1 MIRRLQTE
9 ENKER
14 MSDLIST
21 ADPSVVE
28 GKSGF
33 DTAHIAQVKTW
44 LASQFEAVGKDVP
57 DFEYTP
63 RSIAH
68 LHALATVSQ
77 AKTQAA
83 GIVEADLRQKA
94 VEYRSQASRVREILE
109 NVGLAQESL
118 PQNGVASVQVLAN
131 VANLLNIRDTE
142 LSSYLVAMGDIS
154 LRKTGVEEKRTKVQK
169 ECKVLLDYTR
179 KAIARLTY
187 LKRTLS
193 QLEDDVTN
201 CEAQMV
207 HWKTNLAIMLSKERQ
222 YLQQYSNYKAIL
234 NRVSYTSDISH
245 GVLVEMAEHRKELDK
260 KTKPILETL
269 RSYQDLPPDKALAAL
284 AIEDKRRQYAAAEK
298 YLEEVLHSALATT
311 E

>member
-1 MIRRLQTE
+1 
-9 ENKER
+9 
-14 MSDLIST
+14 MSDLIS
-21 ADPSVVE
+21 AVDPSVAE

-33 DTAHIAQVKTW
+33 DTARIAEVKAW
-44 LASQFEAVGKDVP
+44 LVSQFEAAGKDVP
-57 DFEYTP
+57 EFEYTP
-63 RSIAH
+63 RSVTH

-83 GIVEADLRQKA
+83 GIVASDLRQKA
-94 VEYRSQASRVREILE
+94 MEYHSQAARIKELLE

-118 PQNGVASVQVLAN
+118 PPNAVASVQVLAN

-142 LSSYLVAMGDIS
+142 MSSFLVAMGDIS
-154 LRKTGVEEKRTKVQK
+154 LRKTGVEEKRANVQK
-169 ECKVLLDYTR
+169 ESKVLLDYTR

-187 LKRTLS
+187 LKRTLG
-193 QLEDDVTN
+193 QLEDDVAT
-201 CEAQMV
+201 CEAQML

-222 YLQQYSNYKAIL
+222 YLQQYSNYKALL
-234 NRVSYTSDISH
+234 NRVGYTSDISH
-245 GVLVEMAEHRKELDK
+245 GVLVEMDEHRKELEK
-260 KTKPILETL
+260 KTKPILDTL

>member
-1 MIRRLQTE
+1 
-9 ENKER
+9 
-14 MSDLIST
+14 MSDYIST
-21 ADPSVVE
+21 VDSSVD

-33 DTAHIAQVKTW
+33 DTAHIAEVKAW
-44 LASQFEAVGKDVP
+44 LVSQFEAVGKDVP

-63 RSIAH
+63 RSVAH
-68 LHALATVSQ
+68 LHNIATVSQ

-83 GIVEADLRQKA
+83 GIVAADLRQKA
-94 VEYRSQASRVREILE
+94 QEYRAQTARIKEILE
-109 NVGLAQESL
+109 NVGLAQENLS
-118 PQNGVASVQVLAN
+118 QNAVSSVQVLAN

-142 LSSYLVAMGDIS
+142 ISSYLVAMGDIS
-154 LRKTGVEEKRTKVQK
+154 LRKTSVEEKRTRVQK
-169 ECKVLLDYTR
+169 ECKALLDYTR

-193 QLEDDVTN
+193 QLEDDVCN
-201 CEAQMV
+201 CEAQMT

-222 YLQQYSNYKAIL
+222 YLQQHSNYQAIL
-234 NRVSYTSDISH
+234 NRVGYTSDISH
-245 GVLVEMAEHRKELDK
+245 GVLVEMAEHRKELEN
-260 KTKPILETL
+260 KTKPVLDTL

-298 YLEEVLHSALATT
+298 FLEEVLHSALETT